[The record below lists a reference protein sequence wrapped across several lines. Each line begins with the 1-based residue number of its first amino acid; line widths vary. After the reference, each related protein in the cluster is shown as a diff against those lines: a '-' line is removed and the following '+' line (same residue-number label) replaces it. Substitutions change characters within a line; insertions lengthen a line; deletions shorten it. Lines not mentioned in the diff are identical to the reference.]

1 MKFNF
6 CNEGWKIILSYQ
18 WEKLPHP
25 PHPHPRF
32 LSEQNNLLNYL
43 LKYCTLFWQWYG
55 FIPWWEIE
63 HVWLGIQR
71 NMFTSELS
79 SKVFTPPSV
88 MPNTDH
94 LLSVSSNTQYCLD
107 GLKLCWHQDRVSNIV
122 QLLPW
127 KHGQMYTVPKHGTNT
142 K

>member
-6 CNEGWKIILSYQ
+6 CNEGWKIILSHQ

-25 PHPHPRF
+25 PHTHPCF
-32 LSEQNNLLNYL
+32 LSEQNNQLNYL
-43 LKYCTLFWQWYG
+43 YKIFYIVQ

-63 HVWLGIQR
+63 HVGLGIQW

-79 SKVFTPPSV
+79 SMVFTPPSV
-88 MPNTDH
+88 MPNTNN
-94 LLSVSSNTQYCLD
+94 LLSVSSNTQSCLD
-107 GLKLCWHQDRVSNIV
+107 GSKLCWHQDRASNIV

-127 KHGQMYTVPKHGTNT
+127 KHGQVYTKPKHGNNT
-142 K
+142 M